1 MLARNRGKP
10 TPEIAIPA
18 GVNDFAG
25 NLGVLNLD
33 AQGALK
39 VSVSGAGSGGTSSN
53 FGDPDPVAGTA
64 AGFRDPSNNMAM
76 AKVDSQ
82 GRLLVVPSGGAS
94 GGTSAVDEATFTP
107 GTDSYTPNGGLFN
120 DSATNLTSGQAGVV
134 RATASRALHSNLR
147 NNSGTEIGTA
157 SNPVRIDPSGTTA
170 QPVKLQD
177 GSGNPIAATGTSLN
191 VNITGGGSGGGA
203 VTIADGADVTQG
215 ALADAKVVGD
225 NSGTVSAKLRGLN
238 TTLTSIDGKVTAVNT
253 GAVVVA
259 SSALPTGASTS
270 AKQPALGTAG
280 TASADVITVQGITSM
295 TALKVD
301 GSAVTQPVSAASLP
315 LPTGAATAAKQP
327 AIGTAGSSSADVLSV
342 QGIASGTAMPVSLA
356 SAPLPTGAATEATLS
371 ALNTKVTA
379 VNTGA
384 VVVASSALPS
394 GAATETTLGT
404 RALEAGGNLASL
416 VTQIGAVTA
425 SPTANTVLDRLKAL
439 LTGIVLSAGT
449 ALIGKVGIDQ
459 TTPGT
464 TNAISLAQI
473 GATTVD
479 SNSGNKSAG
488 TQRVVL
494 ATDQPNVPMTPQA
507 IASGG
512 ATPYQLISAASTN
525 ATSVKGAA
533 GTVYSIAAFNLNA
546 AQRYLKLYNKA
557 SAPTVGSDT
566 PVATYMIPGNTAGAG
581 LTISFPVGMNFGT
594 GIAFALTT
602 GITVADTG
610 AVAISEISVNLTYL

>member
-18 GVNDFAG
+18 GVNDSAG

-215 ALADAKVVGD
+215 ALTDAKVVGD

-371 ALNTKVTA
+371 ALNTKVTT

-404 RALEAGGNLASL
+404 RALETGGNLASI
-416 VTQIGAVTA
+416 VTQLGAVTA

-459 TTPGT
+459 TTPGATNLIAASSIGRT
-464 TNAISLAQI
+464 TLPSSVSSGSFISWLLDRYGRAYSI
-473 GATTVD
+473 SPVLTLT
-479 SNSGNKSAG
+479 SSAG
-488 TQRVVL
+488 TAITTNTNTSLVSAPSAGNHLRVYRVWAQNSSAVGTWCYLGNGSGVKTIPFYL
-494 ATDQPNVPMTPQA
+494 AQYQPMMM
-507 IASGG
+507 
-512 ATPYQLISAASTN
+512 
-525 ATSVKGAA
+525 
-533 GTVYSIAAFNLNA
+533 NLN
-546 AQRYLKLYNKA
+546 
-557 SAPTVGSDT
+557 GSWELST
-566 PVATYMIPGNTAGAG
+566 ATALFMNTA
-581 LTISFPVGMNFGT
+581 
-594 GIAFALTT
+594 TT
-602 GITVADTG
+602 GANIEWFIETETLAD
-610 AVAISEISVNLTYL
+610 